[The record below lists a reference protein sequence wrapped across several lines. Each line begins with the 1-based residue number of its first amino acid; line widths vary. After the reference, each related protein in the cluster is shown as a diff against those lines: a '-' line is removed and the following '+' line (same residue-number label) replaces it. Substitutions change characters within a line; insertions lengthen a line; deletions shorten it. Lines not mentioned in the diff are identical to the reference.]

1 MNIQITFEYTILL
14 LGQQRWTHLNIRIY
28 KLEERRTVTSW
39 ADYIENTNMQFVFIQ
54 HLPLLVQSFSLNV
67 IALHPKVYESLLI
80 SIT

>member
-39 ADYIENTNMQFVFIQ
+39 ADYCM
-54 HLPLLVQSFSLNV
+54 H
-67 IALHPKVYESLLI
+67 
-80 SIT
+80 